1 MIYTSEKTDMNSSPI
16 HKISN
21 GNALDHLHLP
31 VDEWKKCVLI
41 AFLLCNALALL
52 AQTEK
57 ERRVYYLD
65 CSYSMK
71 TNGLW
76 NKVKDNLKSAIDGVA
91 DETTEILVI
100 PFAFDK
106 QHHPHLDAYEEKA
119 SENGKKRLKAKI
131 DALPMNKGT
140 MTFHSDPIKDFNSSR
155 VKPGTTTYLFL
166 MTDGKNEEKPDLFT
180 PILQR
185 WGSMYGSLN
194 VYGFYVMLGNEARNA
209 RIEKIIS
216 QQPHFWSVP
225 TADVNINLIRFDNKA
240 IFNARTDKYFD
251 VAYYG
256 DIRGKNVR
264 AEFPHDAPYK
274 VARTEVMEGN
284 RLRVHTQVTSNVHDL
299 PTQKNYPVGIHVSN
313 RGQFDFLVTETIDVS
328 CESIPECSLKITI
341 R

>member
-1 MIYTSEKTDMNSSPI
+1 MNISSI
-16 HKISN
+16 HKIPN
-21 GNALDHLHLP
+21 GKVLDHLHLP
-31 VDEWKKCVLI
+31 VDKWRKCVLM
-41 AFLLCNALALL
+41 AFLLCHALALS
-52 AQTEK
+52 AQAGK

-100 PFAFDK
+100 PFAFDRH
-106 QHHPHLDAYEEKA
+106 HHPRLEAFEEKA

-140 MTFHSDPIKDFNSSR
+140 MTFHSDPIKDFNNYR
-155 VKPGTTTYLFL
+155 VKPGMTTYLFL
-166 MTDGKNEEKPDLFT
+166 MTDGRNEEKPDLFT

-185 WGSMYGSLN
+185 WGSMYGSHT

-209 RIEKIIS
+209 RIEKVIS

-225 TADVNINLIRFDNKA
+225 TANVNINLIRFDNKA

-251 VAYYG
+251 VAYHG
-256 DIRGKNVR
+256 DIQGKNVQ
-264 AEFPHDAPYK
+264 AEFPHDAPYR
-274 VARTEVMEGN
+274 VVRTEVTGGN
-284 RLRVHTQVTSNVHDL
+284 KLRVHTQVTGNVYDL
-299 PTQKNYPVGIHVSN
+299 PTRQSYPVGIRVSN
-313 RGQFDFLVTETIDVS
+313 RGQFDFLVTEAINVS